1 MTAAADLTH
10 RRLYYRTMY
19 DSAIRCFDLTD
30 IDFARVKYR
39 SEPLD
44 RVREQPVTPV
54 RVR

>member
-1 MTAAADLTH
+1 MAAAGLTH
-10 RRLYYRTMY
+10 CRLYYRTMY